1 MKNTAENPSLITN
14 PRRRY
19 RGMPGWVVSGV
30 GAALTIGGYIWT
42 YDVVRKSETAR
53 FEAEATAIVQSLS
66 GLLEDNLQAAQ
77 SLGGLFD
84 ASELVSRSGGPLGN
98 WSG

>member
-1 MKNTAENPSLITN
+1 MKNTAENPTLTTN

-19 RGMPGWVVSGV
+19 RGMFGWVVLGV
-30 GAALTIGGYIWT
+30 GTALTIGGYIWI

-53 FEAEATAIVQSLS
+53 FEAEATAIVHSLS
-66 GLLEDNLQAAQ
+66 GFLEDILQAVQ
-77 SLGGLFD
+77 SMGGLFD
-84 ASELVSRSGGPLGN
+84 ATELVSRSGGPLGN